1 MILASPAHLAR
12 HGCCPAKVIP
22 QPREE
27 DMQMAIEPDVF
38 AKARMEVLEAIG
50 SADGPVR
57 ASFLNSGIKGT
68 T

>member
-1 MILASPAHLAR
+1 MQLAIGPA
-12 HGCCPAKVIP
+12 
-22 QPREE
+22 
-27 DMQMAIEPDVF
+27 VF
-38 AKARMEVLEAIG
+38 AKTRMEVLGSIG